1 MLASE
6 LGGAS
11 MFFGIVLIAIG
22 IGALFDLRIWP
33 IVFIAIGV
41 SMLGR
46 VVFGSKRRSIWSN
59 WSCWG
64 GPSFRE
70 RDKDK
75 GQATD

>member
-1 MLASE
+1 
-6 LGGAS
+6 
-11 MFFGIVLIAIG
+11 
-22 IGALFDLRIWP
+22 
-33 IVFIAIGV
+33 
-41 SMLGR
+41 MLGR